1 MNNTTTQNES
11 NTTNNTTTET
21 SPKDVAE
28 VLEWSYSGKAMRAQ
42 FIFYMIFSL
51 LLLGGSGYVHF
62 AGLIRDDLLTY
73 FWIAIAGI
81 VSLLWLCFY
90 VTYFYR
96 VWTIKYKLEGN
107 CLYCYKGFFTQQR
120 DTFELMYI
128 SDLQLVRTLFDI
140 VLNGGVGKLIIF
152 SSTDQTDS
160 KFVITGIENPN
171 HIFEVI
177 DKTRVKLREK
187 RAMIT
192 GGFN

>member
-11 NTTNNTTTET
+11 NTTNNTTPET

-28 VLEWSYSGKAMRAQ
+28 VIEWSYSGKAMRAQ

-51 LLLGGSGYVHF
+51 LLLGGGGYVHF
-62 AGLIRDDLLTY
+62 AGFIRDDLLTY
-73 FWIAIAGI
+73 FWIAIASI
-81 VSLLWLCFY
+81 VSLLWLFFY

-96 VWTIKYKLEGN
+96 TWTIKYKLEGN
-107 CLYCYKGFFTQQR
+107 CLYCYKGFFTQKR

-160 KFVITGIENPN
+160 KFVITGIENPH
-171 HIFEVI
+171 HIFEAI

-192 GGFN
+192 GG